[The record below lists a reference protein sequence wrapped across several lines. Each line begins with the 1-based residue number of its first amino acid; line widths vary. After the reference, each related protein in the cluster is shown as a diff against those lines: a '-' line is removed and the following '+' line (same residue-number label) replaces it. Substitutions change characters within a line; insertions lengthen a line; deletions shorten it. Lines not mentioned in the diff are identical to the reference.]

1 MKFILR
7 SFAYLSAQ
15 SRAPFTAIFILSKK
29 PKLYRWRGKKGNI
42 HPRTFHGSRFVEQR
56 RLDSARCEKTR
67 RRNPARDAF
76 RTTWELGRCPFPPP
90 PWKSNIRVARLALVS
105 ALEKLLSFATSEK
118 PVAVVSFFASSA
130 LRRGGKGEERRIFFF
145 SPRCQSH
152 FVSRHASR
160 TFTPPRIQ
168 CDRWNANKKHHT
180 KVATA
185 LVDREARASRR
196 VVAPFRQNFLSK
208 FDDRPVCQY
217 STSTSLANRYA
228 NNFSLPFPR
237 EKYTDGEGKEEGKH
251 LRQRALS
258 FWEGKSA
265 LIVPLLTELL
275 IFLRG
280 EGITRA
286 EVHENRSNE
295 GRIVCHDHLSIPIFS
310 GLEIMRRMRARHLE
324 EPVYELQSLPLFLSL
339 LFLFPQELIFSFLD
353 CDKLIPI
360 YSFI

>member
-90 PWKSNIRVARLALVS
+90 RGNRISVSHDWRSCQRSKSYFHSPRVKSPWRSSPFLPRPLFVAGR
-105 ALEKLLSFATSEK
+105 E
-118 PVAVVSFFASSA
+118 
-130 LRRGGKGEERRIFFF
+130 GEERRIFFF

-258 FWEGKSA
+258 FRKIEKES
-265 LIVPLLTELL
+265 
-275 IFLRG
+275 
-280 EGITRA
+280 
-286 EVHENRSNE
+286 
-295 GRIVCHDHLSIPIFS
+295 
-310 GLEIMRRMRARHLE
+310 RRW
-324 EPVYELQSLPLFLSL
+324 
-339 LFLFPQELIFSFLD
+339 SFH
-353 CDKLIPI
+353 
-360 YSFI
+360 F